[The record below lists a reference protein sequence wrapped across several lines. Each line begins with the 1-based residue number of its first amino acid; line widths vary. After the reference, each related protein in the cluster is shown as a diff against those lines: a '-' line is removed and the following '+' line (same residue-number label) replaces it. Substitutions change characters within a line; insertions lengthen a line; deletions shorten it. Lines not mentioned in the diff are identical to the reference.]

1 MITNSTK
8 VRVKNRDFGSVGYV
22 IPDLN
27 NLYRLF
33 QPNEIKE
40 ITFEELF
47 KLSQV
52 PGGDYIINNY
62 LIIDNEEA
70 IETLIGGVEPEYFYT
85 EEEIIN
91 LMKNG
96 TVDQFEDCLNFAP
109 KGVLDLIKNLA
120 VSLPLNDV
128 AKRDL
133 ILRKLNFNVATA
145 IDLIKNDETPVEA
158 APARKAA
165 VPVNNRKA
173 SAPVIRK
180 TIISDKKE

>member
-1 MITNSTK
+1 MITNMTK
-8 VRVKNRDFGSVGYV
+8 IKVKNRDFGSVGYT

-33 QPNEIKE
+33 QPNEVKE
-40 ITFEELF
+40 IPFNELF

-70 IETLIGGVEPEYFYT
+70 IEALIGGVEPEYFYT
-85 EEEIIN
+85 EEEITD

-109 KGVLDLIKNLA
+109 KGVLDLIKNLS
-120 VSLPLNDV
+120 VTLPLNDV

-145 IDLIKNDETPVEA
+145 IELTKNDEKEETQ
-158 APARKAA
+158 APTRKAA
-165 VPVNNRKA
+165 VPTSNRKA
-173 SAPVIRK
+173 APIVRK
-180 TIISDKKE
+180 TVISDKKE